1 MTNLEMLKLLF
12 MDLENKIISNEEYTL
27 FLQKNNLEPS
37 ETYTEGNFSLIELTK
52 ADILEAFLNNPE
64 KLTDYT
70 KGEITK
76 KYKKEMLYTIIR
88 NIRNKYVKLKVDT
101 RW

>member
-12 MDLENKIISNEEYTL
+12 VDLENKLLSNEEYSL
-27 FLQKNNLEPS
+27 FLQNEKITPS

-76 KYKKEMLYTIIR
+76 RYNKEMLYNTVR
-88 NIRNKYVKLKVDT
+88 NIRNKYVTIKVNT

>member
-12 MDLENKIISNEEYTL
+12 VDLENKLLSNEEYSL
-27 FLQKNNLEPS
+27 FLQNEKIIPS

-76 KYKKEMLYTIIR
+76 KYKKEMLYTMIR
-88 NIRNKYVKLKVDT
+88 NIRNKYIKLKVDT

>member
-27 FLQKNNLEPS
+27 FLQKNKLEPS
-37 ETYTEGNFSLIELTK
+37 ETYTEEKLPYIELTK

-76 KYKKEMLYTIIR
+76 RYNKEMLYNTVR
-88 NIRNKYVKLKVDT
+88 NIRNKYVTIKVNT

>member
-37 ETYTEGNFSLIELTK
+37 ETYMEEKLPYIELTK

-76 KYKKEMLYTIIR
+76 KYKKEMLYTTIR

>member
-12 MDLENKIISNEEYTL
+12 VDLENKILSDEEYSL
-27 FLQKNNLEPS
+27 FLQNEKITPS
-37 ETYTEGNFSLIELTK
+37 EKYTEGNLSLIELTK

-64 KLTDYT
+64 KRTDYT

-76 KYKKEMLYTIIR
+76 R
-88 NIRNKYVKLKVDT
+88 
-101 RW
+101 